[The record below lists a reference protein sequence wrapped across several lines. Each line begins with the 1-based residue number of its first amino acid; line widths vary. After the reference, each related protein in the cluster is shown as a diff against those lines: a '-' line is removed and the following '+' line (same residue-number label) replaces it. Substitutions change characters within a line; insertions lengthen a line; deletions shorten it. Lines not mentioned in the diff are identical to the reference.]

1 MVVIIITPTVEVLVF
16 VISVVA
22 FVHLSEI
29 VSGETEIMVMLD
41 RDLVVVNGVAVLKM
55 AVLRQVNINFVWRH
69 DFIHVL
75 SRR

>member
-1 MVVIIITPTVEVLVF
+1 MMVIIITPTVEVLVF

-22 FVHLSEI
+22 FVHFTEI
-29 VSGETEIMVMLD
+29 VSGETEIMVTLD